1 VADAAQIVWLG
12 SPACA
17 RVSLVGGKAA
27 NLSRLAASY
36 LVPPGFCV
44 TADAFPDP
52 GAEAPGIAA
61 GESGA
66 LPAALL
72 AQVGAAYEALA
83 RRCGVADPPVAVRSS
98 AVDEDGSVASFAGQH
113 ETYLNV
119 RGLERVAAAIAS
131 CRASLRLPRAL
142 AYRRERAVATGGA
155 RLAVLVQQLVPADVS
170 GVLFTANPVSLARDE
185 VVLTASWGLGESVVG
200 GTVTPDTFVVQK
212 RPLAVRA
219 RRIGAK
225 RRMTVT
231 TPNGTADED
240 VPVGLR
246 ELPVL
251 DDAHVLDAAMLGV
264 RLEAEFGYPVDVEL
278 AWRTGALYVLQCRPV
293 TALAPAGAGGS
304 TPAPRPAAPGEARR
318 TRLTDLLGQ
327 PPASTPSTVRSVT
340 ADALPP
346 GEWTRHWHY
355 PLPVTPLYA
364 DFELA
369 AHLPLADVVGRDEYA
384 KMTSFLPRRRERRMA
399 FLVVDGYVYR
409 MANTVEQPAPG
420 PAAPGGS
427 DPPAAGPEARDGY
440 EWVMWRRWVEETR
453 PRIAAGLRRFRA
465 ARLDELADGALL
477 EHVRAL
483 SLLLVETWAHE
494 QSNAPAFDLIRR
506 RCAAFCAQRFGLSE
520 AEFLGLFA
528 GCSEATS
535 APVTA
540 MEALAARVRRDP
552 ALAGAL
558 RGATPWA
565 DRRIRALLA
574 SYVEAYGHK
583 ATDWEY
589 VTPTLAER
597 PERVVE
603 LLREAVARLDDGT
616 AGAADE
622 ARSRRRS
629 LERSLRAR
637 LADAVA
643 RRRFAA
649 LLRDAQAVFGI
660 HEDNVNLY
668 NLGEGYM
675 RYALLEAGRRFRQ
688 RGLLTDRERV
698 FFLRRPEL
706 ESLLE
711 GASVAGLSE
720 LTEARRRAYED
731 QKGRRPARV
740 VRGPS
745 GRAGARETGA
755 PPAAAVPPG
764 GGLPGVP
771 AGGAGVRGLGA
782 SPGTYEGPARVV
794 LTEDQFEQVRA
805 GDVLVSPQTTPS
817 WTILFG
823 RIGALVTDDGGILS
837 HSAIASREFGIP
849 AVLSTG
855 VATTTFV
862 TGQRV
867 RVDGG
872 SGVVSVVAGAPRES
886 A

>member
-1 VADAAQIVWLG
+1 
-12 SPACA
+12 
-17 RVSLVGGKAA
+17 
-27 NLSRLAASY
+27 
-36 LVPPGFCV
+36 
-44 TADAFPDP
+44 
-52 GAEAPGIAA
+52 
-61 GESGA
+61 
-66 LPAALL
+66 
-72 AQVGAAYEALA
+72 
-83 RRCGVADPPVAVRSS
+83 
-98 AVDEDGSVASFAGQH
+98 
-113 ETYLNV
+113 
-119 RGLERVAAAIAS
+119 
-131 CRASLRLPRAL
+131 
-142 AYRRERAVATGGA
+142 
-155 RLAVLVQQLVPADVS
+155 
-170 GVLFTANPVSLARDE
+170 
-185 VVLTASWGLGESVVG
+185 
-200 GTVTPDTFVVQK
+200 
-212 RPLAVRA
+212 
-219 RRIGAK
+219 
-225 RRMTVT
+225 
-231 TPNGTADED
+231 
-240 VPVGLR
+240 
-246 ELPVL
+246 
-251 DDAHVLDAAMLGV
+251 
-264 RLEAEFGYPVDVEL
+264 
-278 AWRTGALYVLQCRPV
+278 
-293 TALAPAGAGGS
+293 
-304 TPAPRPAAPGEARR
+304 
-318 TRLTDLLGQ
+318 
-327 PPASTPSTVRSVT
+327 
-340 ADALPP
+340 
-346 GEWTRHWHY
+346 
-355 PLPVTPLYA
+355 VTPLYA

-384 KMTSFLPRRRERRMA
+384 KMTSPLPRRRERRMA

-477 EHVRAL
+477 AHVRAL

-506 RCAAFCAQRFGLSE
+506 RCAAFCAQHFDLSD

-565 DRRIRALLA
+565 DRRLRALLA
-574 SYVEAYGHK
+574 GYVEAYGHK

-603 LLREAVARLDDGT
+603 LLREAVARLADGT
-616 AGAADE
+616 AGAADG
-622 ARSRRRS
+622 ARRRRRS

-637 LADAVA
+637 LPDAAA
-643 RRRFAA
+643 RGRFAA
-649 LLRDAQAVFGI
+649 LLRDAQAVFGV

-675 RYALLEAGRRFRQ
+675 RYALLEAGRRLRQ
-688 RGLLTDRERV
+688 RGLLTARERV

-711 GASVAGLSE
+711 GASVAGLPE
-720 LTEARRRAYED
+720 LAEARRRAYED
-731 QKGRRPARV
+731 KKRRRPARV

-745 GRAGARETGA
+745 GRAGDGA

-764 GGLPGVP
+764 GGLVGAPGAPGAPRVP
-771 AGGAGVRGLGA
+771 ADGAGVRGLGA

-872 SGVVSVVAGAPRES
+872 GGVVSVVAGAPREP